1 MKELFKFLGYT
12 VLSCA
17 SLVILFFVLMWVHF
31 HARVDAS
38 SAVEDVAR
46 KLHVSP
52 DKLLVLNEPRV
63 DCSVVICKYLDNRTN
78 VLNSCSS
85 VIPPEEE
92 LKRVPGSM
100 KKEILSMWHRE
111 FARIEKKARHQFAR
125 YGISLD
131 GPVERLYYINGGGEI
146 VETKE
151 CVYVMYYINCM

>member
-63 DCSVVICKYLDNRTN
+63 DCPVVICKYLDNRTN

-92 LKRVPGSM
+92 LKSCLRVGS
-100 KKEILSMWHRE
+100 
-111 FARIEKKARHQFAR
+111 
-125 YGISLD
+125 
-131 GPVERLYYINGGGEI
+131 
-146 VETKE
+146 
-151 CVYVMYYINCM
+151 